1 MTEFNFIKF
10 IFPLFYIFLMSGVLI
25 SNKFELIEKKSLIM
39 SGFMFLPPIAY
50 NYTLTWAIPAFLM
63 LVSGNLHKKIE
74 EIDKISLILII
85 CCILT
90 LVPWGFGS
98 YRYIYSFMWAI
109 LLLVLNFYS
118 ISKYVTEKSKK

>member
-1 MTEFNFIKF
+1 MT
-10 IFPLFYIFLMSGVLI
+10 GVLV
-25 SNKFELIEKKSLIM
+25 SNKFKIIEKKSLIM
-39 SGFMFLPPIAY
+39 SGFMFLPPIAS
-50 NYTLTWAIPAFLM
+50 NYTLTWAIPALLM
-63 LVSGNLHKKIE
+63 LISGNLHKKIK

-118 ISKYVTEKSKK
+118 IIKYVKEKSKK